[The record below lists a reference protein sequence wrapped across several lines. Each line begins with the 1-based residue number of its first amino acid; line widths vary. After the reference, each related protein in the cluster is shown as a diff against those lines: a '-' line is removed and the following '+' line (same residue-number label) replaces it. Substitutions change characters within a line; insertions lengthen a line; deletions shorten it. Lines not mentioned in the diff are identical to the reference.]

1 MAWVLAD
8 LRRPVESRD
17 VKTHVTVVNSRV
29 VGRELDGTRL
39 IEEESMEAKD
49 L

>member
-8 LRRPVESRD
+8 LRRPVESKD
-17 VKTHVTVVNSRV
+17 VKTYVTVNTSRI

-39 IEEESMEAKD
+39 VGEGEDSKD
-49 L
+49 I